1 MECLIKFAFTDLT
14 SKLDEVTIIEPRSI
28 QDLLDILS
36 ALQIIGRDFEE
47 LLRFIQNAT
56 SLHED

>member
-1 MECLIKFAFTDLT
+1 MECLIKLAFTDLT